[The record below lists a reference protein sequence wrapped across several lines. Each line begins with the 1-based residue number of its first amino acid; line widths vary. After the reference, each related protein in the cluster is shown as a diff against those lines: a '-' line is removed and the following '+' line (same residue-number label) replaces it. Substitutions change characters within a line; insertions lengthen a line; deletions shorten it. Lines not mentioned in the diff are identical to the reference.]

1 MDWEIV
7 GLDNKELA
15 QEVPKIIPVFDQ
27 MILEMY
33 DETEPNPEIRKETG
47 WIHLSFNRLGENRKQ
62 ILRAYR
68 KKGKIVYEPWDLT

>member
-33 DETEPNPEIRKETG
+33 DETEA
-47 WIHLSFNRLGENRKQ
+47 LFAAVMSFWFGS
-62 ILRAYR
+62 RAMPKM
-68 KKGKIVYEPWDLT
+68 KK